1 MLVKA
6 EKKWPEKNIL
16 VETVER
22 LCQQKDIHSFEETDT
37 VQKTTLCQKKSGWQK
52 KEVQKND
59 MRYESKK
66 IYITHF
72 N

>member
-6 EKKWPEKNIL
+6 EKKRPEKNIL

-52 KEVQKND
+52 K
-59 MRYESKK
+59 
-66 IYITHF
+66 
-72 N
+72 